1 MKRLFTSLIILV
13 LSVAPSF
20 ALSDAEYL
28 YMKKNDPDY
37 ARAEQ
42 RLTRIRIWN
51 ELKQS
56 MPASAFNELKKEQ
69 LAWIKGGRDEDT
81 EIYIERNY
89 SRVEAYTMVT
99 EARAEYLKNKLQI
112 IREEF

>member
-1 MKRLFTSLIILV
+1 MKRLFTALIVLA

-28 YMKKNDPDY
+28 RMKKNDPDY

-42 RLTRIRIWN
+42 RLTRIWN

-56 MPASAFNELKKEQ
+56 MSASAFNELKKEQ
-69 LAWIKGGRDEDT
+69 LAWIRGGRDEDA
-81 EIYIERNY
+81 EIYIERDY
-89 SRVEAYTMVT
+89 SRVEAYTMAT
-99 EARAEYLKNKLQI
+99 EARAEYLNDILKTY
-112 IREEF
+112 RFE

>member
-42 RLTRIRIWN
+42 RLTRIWN

>member
-1 MKRLFTSLIILV
+1 MKRLFATLIVLI

-28 YMKKNDPDY
+28 HMKKNDPDY

-42 RLTRIRIWN
+42 RLTRIWN

-56 MPASAFNELKKEQ
+56 MSPGAFNELKKEQ
-69 LAWIKGGRDEDT
+69 LAWIKGGRDEDA
-81 EIYIERNY
+81 EIYIERDY
-89 SRVEAYTMVT
+89 SRVEAYTMAT
-99 EARAEYLKNKLQI
+99 EARAEYLQNKLQE
-112 IREEF
+112 IRREF

>member
-1 MKRLFTSLIILV
+1 MKRLFTSLIVLI

-20 ALSDAEYL
+20 ALSDSEYL

-42 RLTRIRIWN
+42 RLTRIWN

-56 MPASAFNELKKEQ
+56 MPTGAFKELKKEQ
-69 LAWIKGGRDEDT
+69 LAWIRRGRDEDA
-81 EIYIERNY
+81 EIYIERDY
-89 SRVEAYTMVT
+89 SRVEAYTMAT
-99 EARAEYLKNKLQI
+99 EARAEYLNGILKNY
-112 IREEF
+112 RFE